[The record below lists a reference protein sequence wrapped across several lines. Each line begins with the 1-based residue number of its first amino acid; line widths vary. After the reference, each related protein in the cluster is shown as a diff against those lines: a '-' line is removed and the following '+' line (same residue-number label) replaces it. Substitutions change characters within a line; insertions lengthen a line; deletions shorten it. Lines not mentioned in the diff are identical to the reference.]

1 MRQTPLLILAYN
13 RPEKVKALVERLRM
27 LAPPLVMVA
36 VDGPRTGKPGDD
48 AKVRAV
54 RDAVDGIDW
63 GAEVYTRFRPVNVG
77 LRASVVDA
85 VGWAIS
91 EYGQVI
97 VLEEDVLPG
106 PDFMPYAEYMLELF
120 RDDPRIAHI
129 SGYNVVPTNRMDMP
143 DAASRLTVYPES
155 IAWATWDRA
164 WAGYDDDLGWGGAA
178 TVKVLRPIVGGVFA
192 ALRWRQNFSDARAQR
207 ISTWAYRW
215 VASMWSR
222 RQLVVSPNHN
232 LVTYIGQDEGTHTT
246 TVPPWT
252 ELELYSGE
260 RDALLVPPT
269 GLDRSAELWVNR
281 VVFRG
286 TIFGVLRGVAI
297 TAVLALRKR
306 RQERASLTRH

>member
-1 MRQTPLLILAYN
+1 M
-13 RPEKVKALVERLRM
+13 
-27 LAPPLVMVA
+27 
-36 VDGPRTGKPGDD
+36 
-48 AKVRAV
+48 
-54 RDAVDGIDW
+54 
-63 GAEVYTRFRPVNVG
+63 
-77 LRASVVDA
+77 
-85 VGWAIS
+85 
-91 EYGQVI
+91 
-97 VLEEDVLPG
+97 
-106 PDFMPYAEYMLELF
+106 
-120 RDDPRIAHI
+120 
-129 SGYNVVPTNRMDMP
+129 VPTDRMDTP
-143 DAASRLTVYPES
+143 GAASRLTVYPES

-164 WAGYDDDLGWGGAA
+164 WAGYDDDLGWGGSA
-178 TVKVLRPIVGGVFA
+178 TVRALRPIVGGVFA

-246 TVPPWT
+246 TAPPWT
-252 ELELYSGE
+252 ELDLYSGE

-306 RQERASLTRH
+306 R